1 MGETDTKQK
10 ILDAS
15 LLLFNEKGISNVRLQ
30 QIADET
36 GISVGNLAYHYNTKE
51 IIAESLITH
60 VTALLRN
67 TLRSHG
73 KQASL
78 TEVDLFFK
86 KFYKL
91 SARYLFFSYDILE
104 IKRNFP
110 ASYELV
116 QPIANKVRLQLEKR
130 FDVCLQQQLLQKGI
144 NSKHIASNT
153 ILLMFFMPTERQL
166 NGIGIVSESQY
177 CRRLWSY
184 LMVYFTTKGK
194 KEYRLLIEPGL
205 IRK

>member
-1 MGETDTKQK
+1 MGELDTKQK
-10 ILDAS
+10 ILNAS

-51 IIAESLITH
+51 IIAESLITQ
-60 VTALLRN
+60 VTVSLRN

-73 KQASL
+73 TKASL
-78 TEVDLFFK
+78 TELDLFFK

-130 FDVCLQQQLLQKGI
+130 FELCLQQQLLQKEI
-144 NSKHIASNT
+144 NSRHIAANT
-153 ILLMFFMPTERQL
+153 MLLMFFMPTERQL
-166 NGIGIVSESQY
+166 NGQGVVSESQY
-177 CRRLWSY
+177 RRRLWNY
-184 LMVYFTTKGK
+184 IMVYFTPKGK
-194 KEYRLLIEPGL
+194 KEYRLLIETGL
-205 IRK
+205 TTK